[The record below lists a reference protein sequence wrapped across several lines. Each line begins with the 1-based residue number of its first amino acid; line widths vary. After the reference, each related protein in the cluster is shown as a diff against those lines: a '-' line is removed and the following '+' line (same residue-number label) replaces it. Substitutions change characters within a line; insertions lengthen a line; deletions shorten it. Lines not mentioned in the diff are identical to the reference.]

1 MGTGFSTA
9 TTSSGY
15 TLNVGLNH
23 ACLQTKAMRT
33 VIIDFWSLLR
43 STWNGRELGPDVVYP
58 LLSIGKQHSGHLARL
73 IAECCRDQRSYE
85 FLSKTSSSL
94 LTHQIFAM
102 MAQHDTSPQHF
113 QHAGHRQR
121 SSRTKTYRASNR
133 PSLSLNFRM
142 LTTTEKEATLQIMP
156 IRRPPSVNSTFPTP
170 LWACATLVS
179 TSCLHACGVRPK
191 RWRN

>member
-43 STWNGRELGPDVVYP
+43 STWSGRELGPDVVY
-58 LLSIGKQHSGHLARL
+58 LFLSIRKWHSGRLARL
-73 IAECCRDQRSYE
+73 ILECYRDQCLYE

-102 MAQHDTSPQHF
+102 TAQHDTSPQHF
-113 QHAGHRQR
+113 QHAGRRRR
-121 SSRTKTYRASNR
+121 SSRTKTYRASNC
-133 PSLSLNFRM
+133 PSLLLNFRT
-142 LTTTEKEATLQIMP
+142 LTTTEKEATSQIMP
-156 IRRPPSVNSTFPTP
+156 IQRPPSVKSTFPTP
-170 LWACATLVS
+170 LWACAT
-179 TSCLHACGVRPK
+179 SCLHACGVRLK